1 MLSILK
7 QYKLPLLLVCGSIL
21 FYTVFAYDFDREDFI
36 KLITLYAALF
46 FLHLKLIQFQQW
58 NFNFLFATGILF
70 RLVFIV
76 ALPSLSQDFYRFIWD
91 GELITQGINPYAYTP
106 NQIVIESVHL
116 GQNIAIPNQ
125 AELYQGMGE
134 LSAKHYSNYPPINQ
148 LLFAM
153 STFLGF
159 GSILGSVIWM
169 RLFIII
175 ADVGTVL
182 IGRKLLKELEK
193 KEYLIFFYFLNPL
206 VILELTGNLHFEG
219 IMFFLFITGFYL
231 ITKNKLLSAA
241 PIYAASIFLKLVP
254 LLFLPI
260 FFKYLKFK
268 KSILF
273 YTMVVGCCALYLLPF
288 INENLLDNYQKTI
301 ELWFSNFEFNASI
314 YNLVKYV
321 FVTFFEAKPWE
332 LIITYGSLVKVISVF
347 IILSLAFI
355 PKNNSPKQVLT
366 SILIVLTAYYFLSAT
381 VHPWYI
387 VFLVG
392 LAVFSDFKYPIVWSA
407 AVILSYF
414 TYSQPNFEEN
424 LFLISLEYILVF
436 GVLFFEVFKNHN
448 IINSIRKK

>member
-21 FYTVFAYDFDREDFI
+21 FYISFAYNFEREDFI

-46 FLHLKLIQFQQW
+46 FLQLKLIQFLQW
-58 NFNFLFATGILF
+58 NFNFLFVTGILF

-91 GELITQGINPYAYTP
+91 GELINHGINPYIYTP

-116 GQNIAIPNQ
+116 GENIAIPNQ

-148 LLFAM
+148 LIFAI
-153 STFLGF
+153 SIFLGF
-159 GSILGSVIWM
+159 GSILGGVIWM
-169 RLFIII
+169 RLFIIL

-182 IGRKLLKELEK
+182 IGRKLLNYLGK
-193 KEYLIFFYFLNPL
+193 KEHLIFFYFLNPL
-206 VILELTGNLHFEG
+206 VVLELTGNLHFEG

-241 PIYAASIFLKLVP
+241 PIYAASIYLKLVP

-273 YTMVVGCCALYLLPF
+273 YALVVGCCAMYLLPF

-332 LIITYGSLVKVISVF
+332 LITVYGSLVKIISVF

-366 SILIVLTAYYFLSAT
+366 SILFVLTAYYFLSAT

-387 VFLVG
+387 VFLIG
-392 LAVFSDFKYPIVWSA
+392 LAVFLDYKYPIAWSTV
-407 AVILSYF
+407 VILSYF
-414 TYSQPNFEEN
+414 AYSQPNYEEN
-424 LFLISLEYILVF
+424 LLLISLEYILVF
-436 GVLFFEVFKNHN
+436 GVLFFEVFKNRN
-448 IINSIRKK
+448 IIDSIRKK